1 MGRKEEAFGKMK
13 GFGNEMQGKM
23 GGQRKSTG
31 CLDFAGFQSLTL
43 RNAGQVVMEKMVL
56 IQVVVQFCS

>member
-31 CLDFAGFQSLTL
+31 CLEFAGFQSLTL
-43 RNAGQVVMEKMVL
+43 RNAAQVEIEKVVL
-56 IQVVVQFCS
+56 IWIIVRFCS